1 MSECYRMNTLR
12 FAGETCEPAST
23 VVDAA
28 YGSCRR
34 EEMAYVR
41 AYAVEMR
48 KFGLTS
54 HSGDAEDIITKAKS
68 EKRQTF
74 LAMVLDGRIKIGLC
88 GRISN

>member
-1 MSECYRMNTLR
+1 
-12 FAGETCEPAST
+12 
-23 VVDAA
+23 
-28 YGSCRR
+28 
-34 EEMAYVR
+34 MAYVR